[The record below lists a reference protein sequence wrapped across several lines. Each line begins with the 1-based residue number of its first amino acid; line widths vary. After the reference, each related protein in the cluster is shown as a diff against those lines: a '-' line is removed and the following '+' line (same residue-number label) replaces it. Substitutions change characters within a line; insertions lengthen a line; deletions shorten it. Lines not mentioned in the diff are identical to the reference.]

1 MICNHPK
8 KGPLFSRLIFFSYF
22 LLNSSMKK
30 IAGYLVVFCSIGLLL
45 LPGCV
50 RPVAPEY
57 RGIENLRFNS
67 LGVGESAVSADL
79 MYYNPNAF
87 KMKLKYGEMSVYM
100 NDRFLGKTVLDTL
113 TEIPARDSFLI
124 PVSMKV
130 DMKQVYSNALD
141 ILLNTEVNIKLNG
154 FAKLGKGG
162 IYFDVPIKYE
172 GKQKLDI
179 HL

>member
-1 MICNHPK
+1 MAVVSIC
-8 KGPLFSRLIFFSYF
+8 
-22 LLNSSMKK
+22 
-30 IAGYLVVFCSIGLLL
+30 LLL
-45 LPGCV
+45 LAGCST
-50 RPVAPEY
+50 PVAPEY
-57 RGIENLRFNS
+57 RGIENLRVNS
-67 LGVGESAVSADL
+67 LGVGESAISADL
-79 MYYNPNAF
+79 MYYNPNNF
-87 KMKLKYGEMSVYM
+87 KMKLKYGEMSIFM
-100 NDRFLGKTVLDTL
+100 NNRFLGKTILDTL

-141 ILLNTEVNIKLNG
+141 ILLNNETTIRLDG

-162 IYFDVPIKYE
+162 IFFNVPIKYE